1 MLGRA
6 VRFSARR
13 NAPRCTDMQVTSRA
27 GNFDMSLDQI
37 VAEQGGLLMT
47 GKIGVWTAK
56 ITVKPEELN
65 ELLGKIRFN
74 GELFRLGARLVF
86 RSLTGAVRRKR
97 PG

>member
-1 MLGRA
+1 M
-6 VRFSARR
+6 
-13 NAPRCTDMQVTSRA
+13 RCIDMQVTSRA

-47 GKIGVWTAK
+47 GRIGVWSAK
-56 ITVKPEELN
+56 ITVKREELD
-65 ELLGKIRFN
+65 ELLGKVRFN